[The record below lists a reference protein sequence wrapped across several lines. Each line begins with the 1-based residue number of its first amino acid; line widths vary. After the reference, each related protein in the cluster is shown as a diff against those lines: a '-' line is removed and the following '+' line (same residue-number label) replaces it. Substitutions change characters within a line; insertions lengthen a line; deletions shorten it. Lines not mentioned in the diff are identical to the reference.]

1 MSYFPSHERPGQ
13 LPPVPDE
20 TALFL
25 PPAERGNRKEKS
37 LGLLAERML
46 QNYPFMLEPGNP
58 TQIHLDDTARMLNT
72 ERRRIYD
79 IVNVLEAVQMMSKV
93 SIEVFNDSSK
103 FLSVFLFR
111 ICKVRNILGFL
122 DSDSSL

>member
-1 MSYFPSHERPGQ
+1 
-13 LPPVPDE
+13 VPDE

-93 SIEVFNDSSK
+93 STEVSF
-103 FLSVFLFR
+103 SVLGIRDILVQIRTSDQWIR
-111 ICKVRNILGFL
+111 I
-122 DSDSSL
+122 

>member
-1 MSYFPSHERPGQ
+1 
-13 LPPVPDE
+13 
-20 TALFL
+20 
-25 PPAERGNRKEKS
+25 
-37 LGLLAERML
+37 ML

-93 SIEVFNDSSK
+93 STEVLNVSFK
-103 FLSVFLFR
+103 FSSVF
-111 ICKVRNILGFL
+111 
-122 DSDSSL
+122 

>member
-1 MSYFPSHERPGQ
+1 M
-13 LPPVPDE
+13 PDE

-93 SIEVFNDSSK
+93 STEGFYDSFHPVFR
-103 FLSVFLFR
+103 LR
-111 ICKVRNILGFL
+111 ICKIRNIFWLPG
-122 DSDSSL
+122 SDSSL